1 MSALPK
7 VVKVHERRSS
17 LPQEIAR
24 AILGGFDRH
33 YELFRKASID
43 AKALFE
49 RAAWAGLAPLKI
61 GKATEAPAVPAIFF
75 NAFRRVNLPE

>member
-1 MSALPK
+1 MRMAA
-7 VVKVHERRSS
+7 V
-17 LPQEIAR
+17 
-24 AILGGFDRH
+24 
-33 YELFRKASID
+33 
-43 AKALFE
+43 E